1 MVTIRPGSRADLA
14 GIVALETAADTAM
27 WLGETGLTWHERAL
41 VDPDQELL
49 VAEDRGTLAGFAVL
63 VGVGGSGS
71 GSGAG
76 ASSDGGRDIELRRM
90 AVDPAMRG
98 AGLGRWLLREVVA
111 RARDEHAAHRVL
123 LDVKKHN
130 HRAIALYESEGFT
143 PVPGPP
149 TTMTE
154 PDGGTSELITMALRV
169 AGGA

>member
-27 WLGETGLTWHERAL
+27 WLGETGLAWHERAL

-63 VGVGGSGS
+63 VGVGDG
-71 GSGAG
+71 
-76 ASSDGGRDIELRRM
+76 GGRDIELRRM

-111 RARDEHAAHRVL
+111 RARDEHAAHRLL

-130 HRAIALYESEGFT
+130 NRAIALYESEGFA

-154 PDGGTSELITMALRV
+154 PDGATSELLTMALRV
-169 AGGA
+169 AGGAQPSR